1 MIPVAALVE
10 LVPLIIGAVRLVR
23 GLLPD
28 EDQQQ
33 LVRWANLMKEK
44 PKPGEPSKAW
54 QEDVGQFLVNLT
66 TRRGYSPAYQY
77 EQAIDVPDDLLTDL
91 VDLLVGGWSAGSK
104 WNVRALIRDP
114 LKDRQ
119 AWHETIAAGKDAVI
133 LGEAEDWL
141 AKRGRSRAYSPT
153 PATRVDRD
161 WLADSISYLIG

>member
-10 LVPLIIGAVRLVR
+10 LVPLVIGAVRLIR

-28 EDQQQ
+28 EEQQQ
-33 LVRWANLMKEK
+33 LVQWATMLQDK
-44 PKPGEPSKAW
+44 PKPGESSKDW
-54 QEDVGQFLVNLT
+54 QRNVGQFLVNLT

-104 WNVRALIRDP
+104 WSVRALLRDP

-119 AWHETIAAGKDAVI
+119 AWQEVVTIGKDDQI
-133 LGEAEDWL
+133 ITEAENWL
-141 AKRGRSRAYSPT
+141 ARRGRSRAYSPA
-153 PATRVDRD
+153 PAIRVDRD
-161 WLADSISYLIG
+161 WFVDAISYLIG